1 MRASE
6 GGPGQFGNPPGGGRH
21 WLEFRI
27 VFEGAG
33 LFHGEVTNAG
43 LRCPETVKWI
53 CCQLG
58 AREHYAIPRALFR
71 LGSLE
76 RLLIDAWVPPSSFLA
91 RVCRGGSKLGERFHS
106 ELRDVRVNAFN
117 SSLILFEML
126 ARARG
131 LREWAKI
138 VARNSWFQRKV
149 VSPLTSLAA
158 GAPAKAADFRL
169 QTSDSP
175 GLLSYSYTALA
186 PFRYAKAHG
195 WKTLLVQIDP
205 GPEEEAIVAE
215 ETARVPDL
223 AAGWQPAPPEYWASW
238 REECKLADRVVVNS
252 EWSREGLIRGGIPGE
267 KLSVIPLAYEAP
279 KITGQESDLAGERSY
294 PKRFTA
300 ARPMRVLFL
309 GQINLRKGIARLLAA
324 ARILRDEPVEFWMV
338 GPMQIANASA
348 IGDAGRVKWFGPA
361 TREQAG
367 QYYRNADAFI
377 LPTLSDGFAITQLEA
392 QAHDLPLIVSSR
404 CGDVV
409 QHNINGLLLNDP
421 SVDAIESAIR
431 FCLQNPGELAQFSR
445 CSRVHENYNVTR
457 LGERL
462 CAVTPITESASS

>member
-1 MRASE
+1 
-6 GGPGQFGNPPGGGRH
+6 
-21 WLEFRI
+21 
-27 VFEGAG
+27 
-33 LFHGEVTNAG
+33 
-43 LRCPETVKWI
+43 
-53 CCQLG
+53 
-58 AREHYAIPRALFR
+58 
-71 LGSLE
+71 
-76 RLLIDAWVPPSSFLA
+76 
-91 RVCRGGSKLGERFHS
+91 
-106 ELRDVRVNAFN
+106 
-117 SSLILFEML
+117 ML

-131 LREWAKI
+131 LRGWAKI

-149 VSPLTSLAA
+149 VSALTSLAA

-175 GLLSYSYTALA
+175 VLLSYSYTALD

-267 KLSVIPLAYEAP
+267 KLSVIPLAYE
-279 KITGQESDLAGERSY
+279 GEGPQDYGTTRLQRRTY
-294 PKRFTA
+294 PDRFTSE
-300 ARPMRVLFL
+300 RPLRVLFL
-309 GQINLRKGIARLLAA
+309 GLINLRKGLARLLAA
-324 ARILRDEPVEFWMV
+324 ARILRDEPVEFWLV
-338 GPMQIANASA
+338 GPVQVGNRSA
-348 IGDAGRVKWFGPA
+348 IGDAARLKWFGSV
-361 TREQAG
+361 TRKQAAE
-367 QYYRNADAFI
+367 YYRNADVFI

-392 QAHDLPLIVSSR
+392 QAYGLPLIVSKR

-409 QHNINGLLLNDP
+409 QDNVNGLLLDEP
-421 SVDAIESAIR
+421 SVEAIESAIR
-431 FCLQNPGELAQFSR
+431 FCLDHPNEVARFSR
-445 CSRVHENYNVTR
+445 CATVKEEFSTWR

-462 CAVTPITESASS
+462 SRLTASD